1 MSMLYLARHGETAWN
16 AAGRYQGAL
25 DSPLTARGR
34 RQATGLGRLLARLV
48 DPSAGRLAAYVSPLG
63 RAQETA
69 AIIGEH
75 LALELHPEPRI
86 AEVSLG
92 AWDGLTD
99 YEIEREHPGALA
111 GAGPFDWFFRSPDGE
126 TLAAATQRVSAWLEE
141 ARRPA
146 LAVSHGLTGR
156 IIRGVR
162 LGLSAEQMLRLPVPQ
177 DGLYALDGRSAE
189 FIEAD

>member
-1 MSMLYLARHGETAWN
+1 MLYLIRHGETVWN
-16 AAGRYQGAL
+16 VAGRYQGAM
-25 DSPLTARGR
+25 DSALTDRGR
-34 RQATGLGRLLARLV
+34 RQAAGVGRLLARIV
-48 DPSAGRLAAYVSPLG
+48 EPSAGRLAAYVSPLG

-75 LALELHPEPRI
+75 LALDLYPEPRI

-92 AWDGLTD
+92 AWDGLSD

-111 GAGPFDWFFRSPDGE
+111 GAGPFDWFFRAPDGE
-126 TLAAATQRVSAWLEE
+126 TLAAVTQRVSTWLGE

-146 LAVSHGLTGR
+146 LAISHGLTGR

-162 LGLSAEQMLRLPVPQ
+162 LGLGAQEMLRLPVPQ
-177 DGLYALDGRSAE
+177 DGLYALAGQRAD

>member
-1 MSMLYLARHGETAWN
+1 MLYLIRHGETVWN
-16 AAGRYQGAL
+16 VAGRYQGAM
-25 DSPLTARGR
+25 DSALTDRGR
-34 RQATGLGRLLARLV
+34 RQAAGVGRLLARIV
-48 DPSAGRLAAYVSPLG
+48 EPSAGRLAAYVSPLG

-75 LALELHPEPRI
+75 LALDLYPEPRI

-92 AWDGLTD
+92 AWDGLSD

-111 GAGPFDWFFRSPDGE
+111 GAGPFDWFFRAPDGE
-126 TLAAATQRVSAWLEE
+126 TLAAVTQRVSTWLGE

-146 LAVSHGLTGR
+146 LAISHGLTGR
-156 IIRGVR
+156 IIRGVH
-162 LGLSAEQMLRLPVPQ
+162 LGLGAQEMLRLPVPQ
-177 DGLYALDGRSAE
+177 NGLYALAGQRAD

>member
-1 MSMLYLARHGETAWN
+1 MLYLIRHGETVWN
-16 AAGRYQGAL
+16 VAGRYQGAM
-25 DSPLTARGR
+25 DSALTDRGR
-34 RQATGLGRLLARLV
+34 RQAAGLGRLLARIV
-48 DPSAGRLAAYVSPLG
+48 EPSAGRLAAYVSPLG

-75 LALELHPEPRI
+75 LALDLYPEPRI

-111 GAGPFDWFFRSPDGE
+111 GAGPFDWFFRAPDGE
-126 TLAAATQRVSAWLEE
+126 TLAAVTQRVSNWLGE

-146 LAVSHGLTGR
+146 LAISHGLTGR
-156 IIRGVR
+156 IIRGVH
-162 LGLSAEQMLRLPVPQ
+162 LGLGAQEMLRLPVPQ
-177 DGLYALDGRSAE
+177 DGLYALAGRRAD
-189 FIEAD
+189 FVEAD